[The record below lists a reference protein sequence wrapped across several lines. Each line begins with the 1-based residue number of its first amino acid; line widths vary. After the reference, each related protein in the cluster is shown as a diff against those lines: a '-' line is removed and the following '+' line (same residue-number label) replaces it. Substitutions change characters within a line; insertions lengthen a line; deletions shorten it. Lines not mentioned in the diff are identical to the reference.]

1 MTRRRLFIAV
11 NLPENVKNNLFK
23 FREKWPELER
33 GTINWVKTQNLHI
46 TLAFLG
52 YQADDEMYKICQIMQ
67 QIGKRHEPFFVKL
80 ERIIAGPP
88 KATPRMFW
96 AEGEKS
102 ERLADLQKDLEE
114 TIAGR
119 VYFKQENRA
128 YGPHITLARF
138 KYEAAKKVK
147 ERGEINELLN
157 IKIPVESIELMQ
169 SILKRTGPEYTILE
183 SVELGE

>member
-52 YQADDEMYKICQIMQ
+52 YQTDDEMYEICQIMQ
-67 QIGKRHEPFFVKL
+67 QVGKRHEPFFVKL
-80 ERIIAGPP
+80 ERIITGPP

-102 ERLADLQKDLEE
+102 EKLADLQKDLEE

-128 YGPHITLARF
+128 YRSHITLARF

-147 ERGEINELLN
+147 ERGKVDEPLN
-157 IKIPVESIELMQ
+157 NQIPVERIDLMQ
-169 SILKRTGPEYTILE
+169 SILKRIGPEYTVLE